1 MQVVDA
7 SIPLSVKPV
16 QLDTPIQA
24 YGRMMNLKALQQRTQ
39 LGDIELAQNMQN
51 LRDQQQLSVLAA
63 EPGNL
68 DPKTGMFT
76 PEALTKVTNPILRQK
91 LNQTRMGALKDQSE
105 IDWKTS
111 EVAKNADAAKT
122 NALHGVMEEAYSTYE
137 DTRKRTGNEQAATD
151 AFNKALAG
159 GYEDLKAT
167 GRGGFSKDTQ
177 FKMLSPQEVGAKL
190 ITHKERVTEEAATAR
205 GEEDP
210 FIKETKYAEKLKGD
224 LAELAPGDPASAS
237 IKAQI
242 AKVEGHLA
250 RLDRMP
256 GTGGE
261 GGKAPAGYR
270 WKADGSLE
278 PIPGGP
284 ATKDKRDVMQAD
296 ALAAYR
302 ARYPYGY
309 MPDMYGKTQPTPDD
323 FTAFYIKKKETE
335 AKPAAAGAPKPAA
348 GAKPKVGTK
357 AEFDALPKGTIFID
371 SRDGKEKVKG

>member
-1 MQVVDA
+1 MQIVDA
-7 SIPLSVKPV
+7 SIPLQAKPP
-16 QLDTPIQA
+16 QLITPIQA
-24 YGRMMNLKALQQRTQ
+24 YGTALNLRELQANTQ
-39 LGDIELAQNMQN
+39 LKNLQLAQGMQT
-51 LRDQQQLSVLAA
+51 LKDQQQLSQLGAD
-63 EPGNL
+63 PSNF
-68 DPKTGMFT
+68 DPKTGTFSA
-76 PEALTKVTNPILRQK
+76 EALAKVTNPLLRQK
-91 LNQTRMGALKDQSE
+91 LNQARLTALKDASD
-105 IDWKTS
+105 INYKTS
-111 EVAKNADAAKT
+111 ATGALSDKRKSDALNEVMQT
-122 NALHGVMEEAYSTYE
+122 SYSTYE
-137 DTRKRTGNEQAATD
+137 DTLNRTGNAQAAND
-151 AFNKALAG
+151 AFNASLSAG
-159 GYEDLKAT
+159 YQDIKAT
-167 GRGGFSKDTQ
+167 GKGGFPSDAQ
-177 FKMLSPQEVGAKL
+177 FKMLTPEEVGAKI
-190 ITHKERVTEEAATAR
+190 ITHKERATEEAALAR

-256 GTGGE
+256 GTGG
-261 GGKAPAGYR
+261 KAPAGYR
-270 WKADGSLE
+270 WKQDGSLE

-284 ATKDKRDVMQAD
+284 ATKERRDVMQAD

-309 MPDMYGKTQPTPDD
+309 MPDLYGKKQQSPED
-323 FTAFYIKKKETE
+323 FTADYIKNKESS
-335 AKPAAAGAPKPAA
+335 AGNPAAAGAPKPAA